1 MRASVL
7 TSAEYQKTSCSNHAA
22 PTLDLVETRM
32 ASCQE
37 SSAAPDSWRP
47 HSVDTDSSQSSPQQ
61 NARPRHISEMRQD
74 TEVQVQDP
82 ASWRLYLAQML
93 TLWHSWLPSEAGRH
107 PSPCKK
113 RRSVSSIR
121 REAII
126 SRTTCEN
133 IRELFQVQM
142 RHKR

>member
-82 ASWRLYLAQML
+82 ASWRLYLAQMI

-107 PSPCKK
+107 PSPCKGAK
-113 RRSVSSIR
+113 VGQQHPERSKNKAYHLR
-121 REAII
+121 KYQRII
-126 SRTTCEN
+126 QK
-133 IRELFQVQM
+133 IQVF
-142 RHKR
+142 R